1 MNENTTYNYNNQI
14 HLEQIKVQGM
24 TFYKIKPDAYGNP
37 RYLVHYN
44 DIGTSYDDAWKIAKA
59 IGGAKYRGHDYGY
72 QGIAF
77 QSYSLEH
84 TATKIKEA
92 VKAIKKA
99 NKEAV
104 KAIN

>member
-1 MNENTTYNYNNQI
+1 MNQI
-14 HLEQIKVQGM
+14 YLKPIKVKNI

-44 DIGTSYDDAWKIAKA
+44 DLGTSYDDALKLAKA

-77 QSYSLEH
+77 QSYNLEY
-84 TATKIKEA
+84 TASKIKEA
-92 VKAIKKA
+92 RKAIKKA